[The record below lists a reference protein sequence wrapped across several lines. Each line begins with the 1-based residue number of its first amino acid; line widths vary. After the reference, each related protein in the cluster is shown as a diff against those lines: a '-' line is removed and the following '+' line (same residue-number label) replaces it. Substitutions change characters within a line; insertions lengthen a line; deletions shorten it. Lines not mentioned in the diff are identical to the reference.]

1 MFFLHVTA
9 ALLLLALAATVLV
22 QCWVTGGEPPFD
34 EQVPVLGVLTGL
46 MLAAVLFTGFI
57 QLGSRNTIPSVFL
70 HKLGAT
76 VAGGILGLLGLFY
89 RHRVRGNL
97 AVFVGTQVLALG
109 CFIVSFYWA
118 LAA

>member
-9 ALLLLALAATVLV
+9 SLLLLALAVTVLV

-76 VAGGILGLLGLFY
+76 VAGGVLALLGLFY
-89 RHRVRGNL
+89 RHRADLPLG
-97 AVFVGTQVLALG
+97 VFAGTQVLALS
-109 CFIVSFYWA
+109 CFATSFYWA